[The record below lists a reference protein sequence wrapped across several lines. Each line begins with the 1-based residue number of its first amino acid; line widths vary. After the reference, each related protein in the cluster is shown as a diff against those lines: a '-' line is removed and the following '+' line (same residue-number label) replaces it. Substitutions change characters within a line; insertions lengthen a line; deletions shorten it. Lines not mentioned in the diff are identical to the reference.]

1 MNIFRIMIFL
11 LFISGSLIKADLL
24 PEGKK
29 KISYGFTVTNT
40 DSFPGYT
47 FIAYPVNQS
56 NGVPY
61 LTANILNPDK
71 ALHLACRFG
80 APVIYAVR
88 KENFNYSILD
98 SINNISDDKERDLQ
112 LKKYFENKNFIPSV
126 KVICNSFVDRD
137 EKYDVIQENFRIESI
152 EADTMIIKSQKLL
165 YKDRNNNII
174 DAKDSRMKAKDD
186 LVSPTQKYS
195 NYLLI
200 IIPVLALV
208 SIVTIILIRKMKK

>member
-1 MNIFRIMIFL
+1 MNSFKLMIIL
-11 LFISGSLIKADLL
+11 LFVYSSIIKADLL

-29 KISYGFTVTNT
+29 KISYGFTVTNI

-47 FIAYPVNQS
+47 FIAFPVNQS

-61 LTANILNPDK
+61 ITANILKSNK

-80 APVIYAVR
+80 APVIYAV
-88 KENFNYSILD
+88 KNENFNKTFLD
-98 SINNISDDKERDLQ
+98 SLNNFKDDKEREIQ
-112 LKKYFENKNFIPSV
+112 LKNLLSDKKFIPSI
-126 KVICNSFVDRD
+126 KIICNSYVDRD

-152 EADTMIIKSQKLL
+152 VSDTMLIKSEKLL
-165 YKDRNNNII
+165 YKDRNNNIL
-174 DAKDSRMKAKDD
+174 DAKDSHMKAKDD
-186 LVSPTQKYS
+186 LVSPSQKYS
-195 NYLLI
+195 SYLLI

>member
-1 MNIFRIMIFL
+1 MNIFKIMIFL
-11 LFISGSLIKADLL
+11 LFVFSSLIKADLL
-24 PEGKK
+24 PDGKK
-29 KISYGFTVTNT
+29 KISYGFTVTNI

-47 FIAYPVNQS
+47 FIAYPVNQY
-56 NGVPY
+56 NGVPD
-61 LTANILNPDK
+61 LTANILNSDK
-71 ALHLACRFG
+71 VLELACRFG
-80 APVIYAVR
+80 VPVIYAVR
-88 KENFNYSILD
+88 KENFNSSILD
-98 SINNISDDKERDLQ
+98 SINSISDDKEKDLQ
-112 LKKYFENKNFIPSV
+112 LKKFFEDKNFIPSI
-126 KVICNSFVDRD
+126 KVTCNSFVDRD